1 MASQR
6 DTSTICIFDVDG
18 TLTAPRLKI
27 CPDMEEFLKKLKSK
41 VHVGLVGGSDLVKI
55 EEQMQDLEKN
65 ESVTKKFDYVFS
77 ENGLVAFHNGEK
89 VGQENLLHY
98 AGEDKLQEV
107 INFAMKYM
115 SEIVLPAKRGTF
127 FEFRSSMI
135 NICPVGRSCSQ
146 EERLQF
152 VEYDTKNKM
161 REKFQAALIKEFPD
175 AGLVFAIGGQISI
188 DVYPVGWDKTFCLKF
203 IEKGNYKTIHF
214 FGDKTDPGGN
224 DHEIFSDPRTIGHKV
239 TSPDD
244 TIKQVS
250 ELFFKD

>member
-27 CPDMEEFLKKLKSK
+27 CPDMDEFLQKLKRK
-41 VHVGLVGGSDLVKI
+41 VPVALVGGSDLVKI
-55 EEQMQDLEKN
+55 EEQMTLTKN
-65 ESVTKKFDYVFS
+65 ETVTKKFDYVFS
-77 ENGLVAFHNGEK
+77 ENGLVAYRNGEN
-89 VGQENLLHY
+89 VGQQDLLKY
-98 AGEDKLQEV
+98 VGEEKLQKV

-115 SEIVLPAKRGTF
+115 SDITLPAKRGTF

-146 EERLQF
+146 EERLEF
-152 VEYDTKNKM
+152 AAYDKEHNM
-161 REKFQAALIKEFPD
+161 RQKFRAALMKEFPD

-188 DVYPVGWDKTFCLKF
+188 DVYPEGWDKTFCLQF
-203 IEKGNYKTIHF
+203 IEEGNYQTIHF

-224 DHEIFSDPRTIGHKV
+224 DHEIFSDSRTIGHKV
-239 TSPDD
+239 TSPED
-244 TIKQVS
+244 TMKQVK

>member
-6 DTSTICIFDVDG
+6 DTSTICVFDVDG
-18 TLTAPRLKI
+18 TLTEPRLKI
-27 CPDMEEFLKKLKSK
+27 QPDMEEFLQKLKSK
-41 VHVGLVGGSDLVKI
+41 VDVALVGGSDLVKI
-55 EEQMQDLEKN
+55 EEQMQDPKSN
-65 ESVTKKFDYVFS
+65 ESVTKKFNYVFS
-77 ENGLVAFHNGEK
+77 ENGLVAYHNGEK
-89 VGQENLLHY
+89 VGQEDLLNY
-98 AGEDKLQEV
+98 AGEEKLQKV

-115 SEIVLPAKRGTF
+115 SDIKLPAKRGTF

-146 EERLQF
+146 KERLEF
-152 VEYDTKNKM
+152 AAYDKEHKM
-161 REKFQAALIKEFPD
+161 REKFQTALREAFPD
-175 AGLVFAIGGQISI
+175 DGLVFAIGGQISI

-224 DHEIFSDPRTIGHKV
+224 DHEIYSDPRTIGHKV
-239 TSPDD
+239 ANPKD

>member
-18 TLTAPRLKI
+18 TLTAPRLKVL
-27 CPDMEEFLKKLKSK
+27 PDMEEFLQKLKSK
-41 VHVGLVGGSDLVKI
+41 VHVALVGGSDLVKI
-55 EEQMQDLEKN
+55 EEQMDPTKN
-65 ESVTKKFDYVFS
+65 DTVTKKFDYVFS
-77 ENGLVAFHNGEK
+77 ENGLVAFKDGEK
-89 VGQENLLHY
+89 VGQENLLNY
-98 AGEDKLQEV
+98 VGEEKLQKV

-115 SEIVLPAKRGTF
+115 SAITLPAKRGTF

-146 EERLQF
+146 AERLQF
-152 VEYDTKNKM
+152 AAYDKEHNM
-161 REKFQAALIKEFPD
+161 RETFRAALMKEFPD

-239 TSPDD
+239 TSPED
-244 TIKQVS
+244 TMKQVS